1 MGKLA
6 MDLNYKPSISL
17 ESQIERLALEAGVVA
32 NVIETFRNLVPNLS
46 HELHQFYDRLVAK
59 DDIDQVIVSLNDGY
73 KTLEKKLPDATY
85 TNLKDIVVSVPE
97 GFKGNLLDYLK
108 FLQHTSDTLFKD
120 ANSIL
125 GGYRSV
131 LATFISNKEDKVSL
145 QDYTDTYRRVKKQ
158 REEVVDQIKKFYPGT
173 ATNSKKRLSDVVER
187 LSEIHPMVDMSR
199 KLNDDRH
206 QQNLK
211 QVSATTRECVDLLDV
226 LVKDIQDKGSDRVSG
241 SAARNIAEG
250 AYEIGKFVELIA
262 LHRNMVTQA
271 VVTVERLTTQL
282 RNVI

>member
-6 MDLNYKPSISL
+6 MEMAYKPTISL

-32 NVIETFRNLVPNLS
+32 NVIETFRNIIPNLS
-46 HELHQFYDRLVAK
+46 HEMHQFYDRLVAK
-59 DDIDQVIVSLNDGY
+59 DEIDNVIVELNDSY

-97 GFKGNLLDYLK
+97 GFKGNMLDYLK
-108 FLQHTSDTLFKD
+108 FLQHLSDNLFKD

-158 REEVVDQIKKFYPGT
+158 REEVVEQIKKFYPGT

-187 LSEIHPMVDMSR
+187 LSEVHPMVDLAR
-199 KLNDDRH
+199 KMNSDRH

-211 QVSATTRECVDLLDV
+211 QVSTVTRECVELLDI
-226 LVKDIQDKGSDRVSG
+226 LVKEVQDKGTERVSG
-241 SAARNIAEG
+241 SAAKNIAEG
-250 AYEIGKFVELIA
+250 AYEIGRFVELIA
-262 LHRNMVTQA
+262 IHRTMVTQA
-271 VVTVERLTTQL
+271 VVSVERIATQL
-282 RNVI
+282 KNVI